1 MACQPGL
8 YLSVPVGGVVVDDRM
23 DQLAR
28 RHLAFDGIEE
38 ADELLVPVSLHAATD
53 HRTFQHVQCG
63 EQRRRSMAFVVVG
76 HGAAA
81 AGFQRQSRLG
91 TVERLDLAL
100 FVDRQHHRV
109 GGRIEIKADD
119 IRHFLSE
126 LRSTRALEAAHA
138 VRLEL
143 VRRPDALHR
152 AQIMAVA
159 FAMARPVQYVV
170 PGGGSPH
177 VSATTC
183 ATLSA
188 GIGRLPGL
196 RVLSRSNPSGPSS
209 AKRCCQRQTMGR
221 LTLISFATC
230 CTGRPLA
237 EARTT
242 RARSMYLPARLRSD
256 AIALSRFLSAA
267 LNNTHTVC
275 AMLTKSHGNRM
286 L

>member
-1 MACQPGL
+1 MRRTT
-8 YLSVPVGGVVVDDRM
+8 SSFHGV
-23 DQLAR
+23 L
-28 RHLAFDGIEE
+28 
-38 ADELLVPVSLHAATD
+38 
-53 HRTFQHVQCG
+53 
-63 EQRRRSMAFVVVG
+63 VVG

-100 FVDRQHHRV
+100 FVDRQHHRM
-109 GGRIEIKADD
+109 GGRIEIKADY

-126 LRSTRALEAAHA
+126 LRITRALEAAQRCGWSWCA
-138 VRLEL
+138 AQMRCTE
-143 VRRPDALHR
+143 RRD
-152 AQIMAVA
+152 MAVA
-159 FAMARPVQYVV
+159 FAMARPVQYV
-170 PGGGSPH
+170 PRGRPPH

-209 AKRCCQRQTMGR
+209 TKRCCQRQTMGR

-237 EARTT
+237 EARTLGL
-242 RARSMYLPARLRSD
+242 ARCICPLGCDPMLLP
-256 AIALSRFLSAA
+256 
-267 LNNTHTVC
+267 
-275 AMLTKSHGNRM
+275 
-286 L
+286 

>member
-1 MACQPGL
+1 MVMPCQPGL

-53 HRTFQHVQCG
+53 HRTLQHVQCG

-100 FVDRQHHRV
+100 FVDRQHHRM

-126 LRSTRALEAAHA
+126 LRITRALEAAHA
-138 VRLEL
+138 VRSWCAAQMRCTE
-143 VRRPDALHR
+143 RRD
-152 AQIMAVA
+152 MAVA

-242 RARSMYLPARLRSD
+242 RLARCICPLGCDPMLLP
-256 AIALSRFLSAA
+256 
-267 LNNTHTVC
+267 
-275 AMLTKSHGNRM
+275 
-286 L
+286 